1 MDYVKGCDINVLSK
15 YYLKK
20 ISEGR
25 IEIAESLR
33 NVLSYEVLSN
43 MLAEAKVDFTDCNGK
58 VLKGMP
64 TAEIFIMTKKINKVK
79 TIIGLSSI
87 KRIAGEPSDKKGIEA
102 WFESSRDTKI
112 EDKRFFAEG
121 FEKEMN
127 YFDHSMIEH
136 FKSSVG
142 SGQIR
147 EVEYQDKIVSRVKGK
162 KVLGYYISSTA
173 LFITM
178 IIVWGLIFKNFALGI
193 CFAICFVGSFAIVTN
208 KTKSE
213 EKTLDNTET
222 N

>member
-25 IEIAESLR
+25 IEIAENLR

-58 VLKGMP
+58 ELKGMP

-112 EDKRFFAEG
+112 EDKRFFAAE
-121 FEKEMN
+121 
-127 YFDHSMIEH
+127 
-136 FKSSVG
+136 
-142 SGQIR
+142 
-147 EVEYQDKIVSRVKGK
+147 
-162 KVLGYYISSTA
+162 L
-173 LFITM
+173 
-178 IIVWGLIFKNFALGI
+178 
-193 CFAICFVGSFAIVTN
+193 
-208 KTKSE
+208 
-213 EKTLDNTET
+213 
-222 N
+222 

>member
-193 CFAICFVGSFAIVTN
+193 CFAICFVGSFAMVTN

>member
-15 YYLKK
+15 YYLKR

-33 NVLSYEVLSN
+33 NVLSYEVLSD
-43 MLAEAKVDFTDCNGK
+43 MLAEAKVDFTDINGK

-64 TAEIFIMTKKINKVK
+64 TAEIFIMTKKIGKVK

-87 KRIAGEPSDKKGIEA
+87 KRIAGAPSEKKGIEA
-102 WFESSRDTKI
+102 WFESARDTKI

-121 FEKEMN
+121 FEKEMA
-127 YFDHSMIEH
+127 YFDQSMIEH

-142 SGQIR
+142 SGQIK
-147 EVEYQDKIVSRVKGK
+147 EAEYRDKIISRIKGK

-173 LFITM
+173 LFIAM
-178 IIVWGLIFKNFALGI
+178 IIVWGLIFKNFAIGI
-193 CFAICFVGSFAIVTN
+193 CFALCFVGSFTIVTN
-208 KTKSE
+208 KTKTE
-213 EKTLDNTET
+213 EKTLAVQET